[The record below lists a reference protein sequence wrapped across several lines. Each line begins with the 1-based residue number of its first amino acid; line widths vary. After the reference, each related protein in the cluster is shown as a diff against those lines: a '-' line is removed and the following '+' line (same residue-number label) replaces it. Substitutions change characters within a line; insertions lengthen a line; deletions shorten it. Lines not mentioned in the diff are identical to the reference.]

1 MLMRLSALPPVGQE
15 RAGAGVPQPLAA
27 SRIAG
32 SGHGDEPTAGGAP
45 Q

>member
-1 MLMRLSALPPVGQE
+1 MLLRVSALPPVWQE
-15 RAGAGVPQPLAA
+15 RVWAGVPQPLAA

-32 SGHGDEPTAGGAP
+32 SGHGDGPTARGAP